1 MRSSSAAA
9 RNICKSSWF
18 TFTSPWYM
26 KFRIATMSGKRIL
39 IARSCRM
46 WVEDKD
52 VTHPLR
58 KIMGWGW
65 EFFLSMTRKRG
76 EQAERT
82 SLWART
88 MSPSHTCNNTMF

>member
-39 IARSCRM
+39 IVRFYRMRICNHVTVKQLTLLGRS
-46 WVEDKD
+46 WV
-52 VTHPLR
+52 V
-58 KIMGWGW
+58 GGS
-65 EFFLSMTRKRG
+65 FS
-76 EQAERT
+76 
-82 SLWART
+82 
-88 MSPSHTCNNTMF
+88 

>member
-39 IARSCRM
+39 ILKRCRM
-46 WVEDKD
+46 KTCDWQ

-58 KIMGWGW
+58 KIMGCGW

-82 SLWART
+82 SL
-88 MSPSHTCNNTMF
+88 